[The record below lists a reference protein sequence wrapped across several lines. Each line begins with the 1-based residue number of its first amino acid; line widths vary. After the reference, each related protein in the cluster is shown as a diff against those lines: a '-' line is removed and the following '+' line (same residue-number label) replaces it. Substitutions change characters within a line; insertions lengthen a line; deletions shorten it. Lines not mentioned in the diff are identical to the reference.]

1 MLIFFEKVLV
11 IFLSIGVTFV
21 KFFQH
26 VGAFFLF
33 FFHGLCA
40 AFSPPFYFREWV
52 KQFWSLGFLSL
63 PVVGLTAIFT
73 GMVLALQSY
82 TGFSRFSAESSI
94 ATVVVLSMVRE
105 LGPVLGGL
113 MVAGRV
119 GAAIAAEIGSMR
131 VSEQIAALWT
141 MGICPMRYLIA
152 PRVAI
157 LTFMLPL
164 MVLCVDAI
172 GVFGGYLIARYV
184 LGFNYALYVQETF
197 RHLLLE
203 DVLSGLFKALVFGMM
218 ISSISCYQGYNAF
231 GGAQGVGDATTRAVV
246 MSSISILF
254 VNYFLTSI
262 LFLN

>member
-1 MLIFFEKVLV
+1 MVL
-11 IFLSIGVTFV
+11 LSIGVTV
-21 KFFQH
+21 VHWFQH

-33 FFHGLCA
+33 FFQGLYSM
-40 AFSPPFYFREWV
+40 FSPPFYFREWG
-52 KQFWSLGFLSL
+52 KQMWSIGFLSL

-119 GAAIAAEIGSMR
+119 GASIAAELGSMR
-131 VSEQIAALWT
+131 VSDQIAALWT
-141 MGICPMRYLIA
+141 MGISPMRYLIA
-152 PRVAI
+152 PRLAV
-157 LTFMLPL
+157 LTFMLPV
-164 MVLCVDAI
+164 MVVCVDAI

-184 LGFNYALYVQETF
+184 LGFNYALYLQETF
-197 RHLLLE
+197 RYLLLD
-203 DVLSGLFKALVFGMM
+203 DVCSGLLKAVVFGLL
-218 ISSISCYQGYNAF
+218 ISGISCYQGYNTF
-231 GGAQGVGDATTRAVV
+231 GGAQGVGTATTRAVV
-246 MSSISILF
+246 MSSIAVLF

-262 LFLN
+262 LFMT